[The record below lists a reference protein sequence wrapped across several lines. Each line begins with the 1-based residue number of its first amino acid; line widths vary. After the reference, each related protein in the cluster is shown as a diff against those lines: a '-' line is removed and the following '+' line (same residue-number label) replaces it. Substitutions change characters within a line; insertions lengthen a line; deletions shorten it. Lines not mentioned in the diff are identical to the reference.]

1 MAGMNDIIMANPM
14 GAIQQATQTAG
25 AMDQLSR
32 LRTQDQTM
40 QQDRGVAAEDRKR
53 QLLQEAMA
61 FAGRMA
67 PEILSAPTPEEKN
80 ARYKQFRTLSG
91 LQGYPIDVLP
101 MEYSP
106 DVERRLSMA
115 AANIAKANAPTS
127 KAFAPQPMVDD
138 KGNYIGMG
146 VPVFDPNTGQATLRP
161 LGGGQ
166 VMSPLDIAAGRES
179 INVQGYNQRQ
189 RIKGETEPRIAAD
202 TRAAEA
208 GVDLATKP
216 AITAATTT
224 AKSEATS
231 SAEAADELKRAQAA
245 LPGLRETVASLK
257 ELSKLATYTTTG
269 KAFDLA
275 AKELGFGGTKGSTA
289 RAKMVSVVDNQVLP
303 LLRDTFGAA
312 FTAAEGERLRDTLL
326 DPDASP
332 EAREAQLNA
341 FMDQKVRDI
350 ETKQRQ
356 LGVSTQSRLAP
367 DDQAALDWARANPN
381 DPRAAQIM
389 QLHGGR

>member
-32 LRTQDQTM
+32 LRNRDQTM

-115 AANIAKANAPTS
+115 AANIAKASAPTS

-224 AKSEATS
+224 AEQTAKDAVERKGAERSNAVAYGVYETGMSNLLKSLGDTS
-231 SAEAADELKRAQAA
+231 TGPIAGRLPAVTASQQIAEGAQAA
-245 LPGLRETVASLK
+245 MAPVLKQMFRGAGEGTFTDKDQEMLLKMLPTRSDHPE
-257 ELSKLATYTTTG
+257 
-269 KAFDLA
+269 A
-275 AKELGFGGTKGSTA
+275 AKAKIQGIDA
-289 RAKMVSVVDNQVLP
+289 IVRAKLNQTGSAP
-303 LLRDTFGAA
+303 AQNTFKSSSGIE
-312 FTAAEGERLRDTLL
+312 FTVE
-326 DPDASP
+326 
-332 EAREAQLNA
+332 
-341 FMDQKVRDI
+341 
-350 ETKQRQ
+350 
-356 LGVSTQSRLAP
+356 
-367 DDQAALDWARANPN
+367 
-381 DPRAAQIM
+381 
-389 QLHGGR
+389 